1 MELKHTNCW
10 IAKFRRFGSIV
21 ENRKA
26 NTMALSNAYLMTSKN
41 LEGIL
46 AAIRNA
52 QAPEKFSFKFLESL
66 GFTSTNDRLIIGVLK
81 ALGLLDEASVPT
93 QRYFEFLD
101 DTQSKSVLAQ
111 GMREAYADLFRVNN
125 KANEMSE
132 ADVKNKLK
140 TLLQGSKSE
149 NVLRLMA
156 MTFAALCKN
165 ADFSK
170 IAAAPKQEKENPSEQ
185 AKANIDE
192 SDPKKEKHERKHA
205 FDLAYNIHI
214 ELPATRDQAIYDA
227 IFRSLKEHLL

>member
-1 MELKHTNCW
+1 
-10 IAKFRRFGSIV
+10 
-21 ENRKA
+21 
-26 NTMALSNAYLMTSKN
+26 MALSNAYLMTSKN
-41 LEGIL
+41 LEGIF

-52 QAPEKFSFKFLESL
+52 QAPEKFTIKFLESL
-66 GFTSTNDRLIIGVLK
+66 GFTTTNDRLIIGVLK
-81 ALGLLDEASVPT
+81 ALGFLDEASIPT

-101 DTQSKSVLAQ
+101 DTQSENVLAQ
-111 GMREAYADLFRVNN
+111 GIREAYADLFRVNN

-132 ADVKNKLK
+132 AEVKSKLK
-140 TLLQGSKSE
+140 TLMQGSKSE

-156 MTFAALCKN
+156 MTFTALCKN

-170 IAAAPKQEKENPSEQ
+170 TATAPKQEKTIPAEQ
-185 AKANIDE
+185 VKANIEE
-192 SDPKKEKHERKHA
+192 SDPKKEKHERKHT

>member
-26 NTMALSNAYLMTSKN
+26 NTMALSNAYLMTSKH

-52 QAPEKFSFKFLESL
+52 QAPEKFSIKFLESL
-66 GFTSTNDRLIIGVLK
+66 GFISTNDRLIIGVLK

-132 ADVKNKLK
+132 AEVKNKLK

-156 MTFAALCKN
+156 MTFAALCKS

-170 IAAAPKQEKENPSEQ
+170 IAAAPKQEKENP
-185 AKANIDE
+185 
-192 SDPKKEKHERKHA
+192 
-205 FDLAYNIHI
+205 
-214 ELPATRDQAIYDA
+214 
-227 IFRSLKEHLL
+227 

>member
-1 MELKHTNCW
+1 
-10 IAKFRRFGSIV
+10 
-21 ENRKA
+21 
-26 NTMALSNAYLMTSKN
+26 MALSNAYLLTTKN

-52 QAPEKFSFKFLESL
+52 QAPEKFTITFLESL
-66 GFTSTNDRLIIGVLK
+66 GFTSTNDRLILGVLK
-81 ALGLLDEASVPT
+81 ALGFLDEAGTPT

-101 DTQSKSVLAQ
+101 DTQSKTVLAQ
-111 GMREAYADLFRVNN
+111 GIREAYADLFRVNN
-125 KANEMSE
+125 KANEMGE
-132 ADVKNKLK
+132 AEVKNKLK
-140 TLLQGSKSE
+140 TLTQGAKSE

-170 IAAAPKQEKENPSEQ
+170 TAAASKQEKTITTEQ
-185 AKANIDE
+185 TKTGTE
-192 SDPKKEKHERKHA
+192 EGEPKKEKHERKHS

>member
-1 MELKHTNCW
+1 
-10 IAKFRRFGSIV
+10 
-21 ENRKA
+21 
-26 NTMALSNAYLMTSKN
+26 MALSNAYLLTTKN

-46 AAIRNA
+46 AAICNA
-52 QAPEKFSFKFLESL
+52 QAPEKFTIKFLESL
-66 GFTSTNDRLIIGVLK
+66 GFSSTNDRLILGVLK
-81 ALGLLDEASVPT
+81 ALGLLDEAGTPT

-101 DTQSKSVLAQ
+101 DTQSKTVLAQ
-111 GMREAYADLFRVNN
+111 GIREAYADLFRVNN
-125 KANEMSE
+125 KANEMGE
-132 ADVKNKLK
+132 AEVKNKLK
-140 TLLQGSKSE
+140 TLTQGSKSD

-170 IAAAPKQEKENPSEQ
+170 TATALKQDKTVVTEQ
-185 AKANIDE
+185 VKTGTE
-192 SDPKKEKHERKHA
+192 EGEPKKEKHERKHS

>member
-1 MELKHTNCW
+1 
-10 IAKFRRFGSIV
+10 
-21 ENRKA
+21 
-26 NTMALSNAYLMTSKN
+26 MALSNAYLLTTKN

-46 AAIRNA
+46 AAICNA
-52 QAPEKFSFKFLESL
+52 QAPEKFTIKFLESL
-66 GFTSTNDRLIIGVLK
+66 GFTSTNDRLIVGVLK
-81 ALGLLDEASVPT
+81 ALGFLDEAGVPS

-101 DTQSKSVLAQ
+101 ETQSKSVLAI
-111 GMREAYADLFRVNN
+111 GIREAYADLFRVNN

-140 TLLQGSKSE
+140 TLTQGAKSD

-156 MTFAALCKN
+156 MTFSALCKN
-165 ADFSK
+165 AEFSK
-170 IAAAPKQEKENPSEQ
+170 APVSPKQEKPDTSENLKPEPEE
-185 AKANIDE
+185 IE
-192 SDPKKEKHERKHA
+192 PKKEKHERKHA